1 MTNKEKIA
9 DEFAEI
15 VKLMDVSVDTD
26 ITSQQRS
33 NREAELH
40 GWNEDQARKV
50 ARDEGIELTDAH
62 LQVAQLLRD
71 YYREHGVPENG
82 RELGDMLDNTL
93 ASQDGRKYPHRLF
106 MELAISG
113 IDYDQVRR

>member
-1 MTNKEKIA
+1 M
-9 DEFAEI
+9 
-15 VKLMDVSVDTD
+15 
-26 ITSQQRS
+26 
-33 NREAELH
+33 
-40 GWNEDQARKV
+40 
-50 ARDEGIELTDAH
+50 
-62 LQVAQLLRD
+62 
-71 YYREHGVPENG
+71 PENG